1 MKESQ
6 LNSISDPELQIKAD
20 DVKNAVKGVIKG
32 TSQSEKL
39 QKQLFNEKFP
49 LFLQINTFKVPKT
62 RGSIKQ
68 LFRIP
73 LKNSPLPE
81 GADICLIVPDVKGIP
96 NKEHERHLEHYD
108 TLLRN
113 KGVSGIKKIM
123 TFHEFRTEYD
133 TFELKNRLADLY
145 DLFLV
150 DGRISGK
157 VVHKCGKVFYKKRKV
172 PIAIRLQVTNLKTNI
187 EQALKRA
194 YFCMNFKSDS
204 QSVQFGHSGMK
215 IKKLAENVYSVVDFI
230 RKKFPGKMS
239 NIRSLYVY
247 TPSGSSVPVYVS
259 FSNPN
264 DIKVPIVTAKRLKL
278 STERGELTTMYN
290 TDVIVK
296 SNGQVILK
304 RHKINNEQSEEQIK
318 EDKPSQVENISRN
331 KCKRVNSKPSLTDKK
346 ENIIISSETEEKVE
360 PTMKL
365 KKEKT
370 DLKAKKPSGIY
381 VKKNEDNCNTNVG
394 KKRKIKHKKSE
405 GAPKGKL
412 GKYEIKGTSKEK
424 KVKAGVKTLR
434 KSLLTKNKTIA
445 SQ

>member
-1 MKESQ
+1 MKSDLKMKEPQS
-6 LNSISDPELQIKAD
+6 NSASDPEPQIKTD
-20 DVKNAVKGVIKG
+20 DVKNAVQGVIKG
-32 TSQSEKL
+32 AFQSEQL
-39 QKQLFNEKFP
+39 QKKLFNEEIP

-62 RGSIKQ
+62 RGPIKQ

-108 TLLRN
+108 TLLKN

-157 VVHKCGKVFYKKRKV
+157 VVHKCGKIFYKKRKV
-172 PIAIRLQVTNLKTNI
+172 PVAIRLQVANLKTNI

-204 QSVQFGHSGMK
+204 QSVQIGYSSMK
-215 IKKLAENVYSVVDFI
+215 IKKLTDNVYSVVDFI
-230 RKKFPGKMS
+230 KKKFPGKMA

-247 TPSGSSVPVYVS
+247 TPTGSSIPVYVS

-264 DIKVPIVTAKRLKL
+264 DIKVPIV
-278 STERGELTTMYN
+278 
-290 TDVIVK
+290 IVK
-296 SNGQVILK
+296 
-304 RHKINNEQSEEQIK
+304 R
-318 EDKPSQVENISRN
+318 P
-331 KCKRVNSKPSLTDKK
+331 
-346 ENIIISSETEEKVE
+346 
-360 PTMKL
+360 KL
-365 KKEKT
+365 
-370 DLKAKKPSGIY
+370 
-381 VKKNEDNCNTNVG
+381 
-394 KKRKIKHKKSE
+394 
-405 GAPKGKL
+405 
-412 GKYEIKGTSKEK
+412 
-424 KVKAGVKTLR
+424 
-434 KSLLTKNKTIA
+434 
-445 SQ
+445 